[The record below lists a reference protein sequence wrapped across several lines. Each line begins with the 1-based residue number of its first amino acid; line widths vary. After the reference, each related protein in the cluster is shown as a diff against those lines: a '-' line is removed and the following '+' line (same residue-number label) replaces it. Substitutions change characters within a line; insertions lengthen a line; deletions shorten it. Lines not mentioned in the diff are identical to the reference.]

1 MSGLDRA
8 GNRIGVVS
16 HVLPPAPSGQAVVL
30 YRLLAGTPPE
40 RYFLISRENYEG
52 GKGADSASEKLP
64 GRYYRLAPPFAFRLP
79 GVPLLSGRAA
89 SLNAWI
95 AIRSRARQIA
105 RIARKE
111 HCGALIG
118 CTGDLYDLPAT
129 AIAGRWTG
137 LPVILYLFDDY
148 VHQWTGPSRKF
159 AASLEPGILRAARAV
174 IVPNEH
180 AQAEYARRYGVRGT
194 IVRNLCP
201 IPDLAEM
208 DGAERA
214 FEPGASHIVYAGAVY
229 HAQGDAF
236 RNLIAAIGRTAP
248 GRIRL
253 HVYTAQSPAELEGQG
268 IHGPM
273 VVHHP
278 HIPQSGVAAV
288 LRQADVLFLPL
299 AFRSPIQEVIR
310 TSAPG
315 KMGEYLA
322 VGRPILVHA
331 PGDSFVAWYFRT
343 NGCGVVADLEDPEDL
358 AAALDRLCTDPETR
372 RSVSIAARAAAERDY
387 DLDKVRSSFETVI
400 REVVPR
406 NGRGTRRE

>member
-1 MSGLDRA
+1 LQKVG
-8 GNRIGVVS
+8 IVS

-64 GRYYRLAPPFAFRLP
+64 GRYYRFAPPFALRVP
-79 GVPLLSGRAA
+79 GVPLLSGPAA

-111 HCGALIG
+111 DCGALVG

-148 VHQWTGPSRKF
+148 VHQWTGHSRKL
-159 AASLEPGILRAARAV
+159 AASLEPGIFRAARAV

-180 AQAEYARRYGVRGT
+180 ARAEYAKRYGVVGT
-194 IVRNLCP
+194 IIRNPCP
-201 IPDLAEM
+201 IPDLVKM
-208 DGAERA
+208 KGGERV
-214 FEPGASHIVYAGAVY
+214 FGPGAVHVVYTGAVY

-236 RNLIAAIGRTAP
+236 RNLIEAIRRLSP
-248 GRIRL
+248 KRIQL
-253 HVYTAQSPAELEGQG
+253 HIFTAQSFSELERQG
-268 IHGPM
+268 IGGPM
-273 VVHHP
+273 VVLHP
-278 HIPQSGVAAV
+278 HIPQAEVAAI

-331 PGDSFVAWYFRT
+331 PRDSFPSWYFRS
-343 NGCGVVADLEDPEDL
+343 NGCGIVADSEEPGDLAVAVERICADPEL
-358 AAALDRLCTDPETR
+358 RDR
-372 RSVSIAARAAAERDY
+372 VSAAARAAAERDY
-387 DLDKVRSSFETVI
+387 DLHNVRRSFESLL
-400 REVVPR
+400 REVAPR
-406 NGRGTRRE
+406 NGGGSPAE